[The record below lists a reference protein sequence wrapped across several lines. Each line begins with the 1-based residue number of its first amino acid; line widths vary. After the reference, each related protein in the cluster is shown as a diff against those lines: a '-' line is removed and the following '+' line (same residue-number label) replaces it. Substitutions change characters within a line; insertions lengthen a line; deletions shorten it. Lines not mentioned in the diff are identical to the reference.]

1 MTARVLFPD
10 TSVAVTFAVV
20 DRIGLLATWLG
31 NRGAF
36 CDAVRLEML
45 DNAERYAIIEV
56 LIAELGEAVELTR
69 EEGVEAEAVRRNR
82 FGGSEAEPRK
92 HLGEAH
98 TLTLLRK
105 REEYRVSTWIS
116 DDKDAAEFA
125 VRQQIR
131 ALDSVGVL
139 IELVGHLE
147 LSAGEALKV
156 WQDMFDKDRGVPVP
170 TSEADIRSRAGV

>member
-1 MTARVLFPD
+1 MTSRVLFPD
-10 TSVAVTFAVV
+10 TSVAVTFAMV

-31 NRGAF
+31 NRGSF

-45 DNAERYAIIEV
+45 DNAARYATIEV
-56 LIAELGEAVELTR
+56 LIAELGEAVELTK
-69 EEGVEAEAVRRNR
+69 EEADEAELVRRNR

-105 REEYRVSTWIS
+105 REEYGVSTWIS
-116 DDKDAAEFA
+116 DDQDAVEFA
-125 VRQQIR
+125 ERQRIR

-139 IELVGHLE
+139 IELVGHRE
-147 LSAGEALKV
+147 LSAREALKV
-156 WQDMFDKDRGVPVP
+156 WQDMFDVGRGVPLP
-170 TSEADIRSRAGV
+170 TFEADIRSRAGV